1 MGNSRNKYFSNF
13 YCWSYWWT
21 NQAQMTKSQ
30 KYRIYK
36 EFKRK
41 TFDTNPK
48 KRLNYVHQ
56 VVRFNAYLIIE

>member
-1 MGNSRNKYFSNF
+1 
-13 YCWSYWWT
+13 
-21 NQAQMTKSQ
+21 MTKSQ

-48 KRLNYVHQ
+48 KRLNYVHK